1 MNGFGAN
8 IDVLFREHDGDITM
22 CSMIEEVVAHV
33 SNNLIDLYTRGV
45 VA

>member
-8 IDVLFREHDGDITM
+8 IDVFFRKHDGEKEM
-22 CSMIEEVVAHV
+22 YSMIEEVVAHV